1 MPNCWMR
8 LGIRFPQWMLLVV
21 AILAIYRRGEG

>member
-1 MPNCWMR
+1 MR

-21 AILAIYRRGEG
+21 AIFAIYRRGEA